1 MVRQK
6 RFLFIAALIL
16 TLLIAPACAASKKMS
31 VAESVAAR
39 QKFTDYAKKFLGCTY
54 ASGGIGPKSFDCSGF
69 VFSMSR
75 ESIGLQLPRS
85 SPAIY
90 SFTDKI
96 DDAELELGD
105 LVFFQTTS
113 SGKISH
119 VGIYLGNKEFIHSA
133 SDGPETG
140 IIIST
145 LEKGYWKRHYVG
157 AGRIL
162 PKTNTKN
169 QKVTSS
175 K

>member
-1 MVRQK
+1 MIIK
-6 RFLFIAALIL
+6 KKIFFIITFVLSLVAF
-16 TLLIAPACAASKKMS
+16 PACASTKKMS
-31 VAESVAAR
+31 VKESIAAR
-39 QKFTDYAKKFLGCTY
+39 QKLIDYSKKFLGCSY
-54 ASGGIGPKSFDCSGF
+54 SSGGIGPKSFDCSGF

-96 DDAELELGD
+96 TDTELEAGD
-105 LVFFQTTS
+105 LVFFKTTS

-145 LEKGYWKRHYVG
+145 LTKGYWKNHYVG

-162 PKTNTKN
+162 PKTNTK
-169 QKVTSS
+169 VTSA